1 MTYPT
6 FIDFHKLATDTET
19 LAQTRI
25 LAQHMI
31 TNNRSYAPPSEL
43 LSLLSVV
50 DIELL
55 LGMIENSTDSPT
67 DPWTKQ
73 IATMVCVFAQAE
85 GVDLDT
91 IDLSRQYGYFCSI
104 IALVSLAR
112 KGFTDLNYENIS
124 FVDSKQ
130 SNNAVIVALVF
141 GGTIGFIAWV
151 NAHGHSVTAHTPSIV
166 KAAYRSWKDK
176 MCVRLEY
183 ETMD

>member
-130 SNNAVIVALVF
+130 SNNAVIARMTPEQKQRAQAILSAL
-141 GGTIGFIAWV
+141 GIPV
-151 NAHGHSVTAHTPSIV
+151 NPPENSSDDCNNGDNP
-166 KAAYRSWKDK
+166 K
-176 MCVRLEY
+176 
-183 ETMD
+183 